1 MRQLMFAVLFLIC
14 CGLAFQLGNPPAA
27 SAQYKIEGWPIKN
40 AWGPVKGNYIDPKTR
55 GLRFVFEDAA
65 GTVRIV
71 TVDSEAKT
79 AVLVAEMRR
88 E

>member
-1 MRQLMFAVLFLIC
+1 MLTVLLLVC
-14 CGLAFQLGNPPAA
+14 CGLTFRLTKAPTVN
-27 SAQYKIEGWPIKN
+27 AQYKIEGWPIKK
-40 AWGPVKGNYIDPKTR
+40 AWGPVRGNYIDPKTR
-55 GLRFVFEDAA
+55 ELRFVFEDAV